1 MAAVQ
6 TSALTARG
14 VFWNLAADLQ
24 GEAAREL
31 LRIAALDQVAPKPA
45 DLHALPTLERTEVG
59 EICSR
64 ALHALEAGFL
74 PQLQGAE
81 RQLLGRLL
89 CETVAAAIAGEI
101 VEVVDV
107 ALAQRAAHAGQVH

>member
-1 MAAVQ
+1 MQ

-24 GEAAREL
+24 GEAARDL

-45 DLHALPTLERTEVG
+45 DLHALPTIERTEVG

-89 CETVAAAIAGEI
+89 CETVAAIAGEI
-101 VEVVDV
+101 VEAVDV